1 MKKALG
7 ILLATLLV
15 AGLFTIV
22 LADAR
27 TNLRIKTEVDEERYK
42 IYKLVNL
49 SDRTIHA
56 KVALE
61 KRCSGVSNGKK
72 KPIVTEHWVSANSEI
87 ELGRAW
93 PQSTCRRTYRVVEAQ
108 Y

>member
-7 ILLATLLV
+7 VLLGSLLV

-27 TNLRIKTEVDEERYK
+27 TDLRIKTEVNEERYK
-42 IYKLVNL
+42 VYKLMNL
-49 SDRTIHA
+49 SDQTIHA
-56 KVALE
+56 KVSLE
-61 KRCSGVSNGKK
+61 KRCSGVSNNK
-72 KPIVTEHWVSANSEI
+72 KPIVREYWVNANSEV

-93 PQSTCRRTYRVVEAQ
+93 PQSTCRRTYRIVEAD

>member
-7 ILLATLLV
+7 ILLGTLLV
-15 AGLFTIV
+15 AALCTAA

-27 TNLRIKTEVDEERYK
+27 TDLRIKTEIDEERYK

-49 SDRTIHA
+49 SDKTIRA
-56 KVALE
+56 KVSLE
-61 KRCSGVSNGKK
+61 KRCSGVSNKK
-72 KPIVTEHWVSANSEI
+72 KPSVREYWVNPGEEV

-93 PQSTCRRTYRVVEAQ
+93 PQSTCRRTYRVIEAQ

>member
-1 MKKALG
+1 MKKAVG
-7 ILLATLLV
+7 ILLGALLL
-15 AGLFTIV
+15 AGLCTTV

-27 TNLRIKTEVDEERYK
+27 SQLRIKTEVDAERYT

-49 SDRTIHA
+49 SDKTIHA
-56 KVALE
+56 KVSLE
-61 KRCSGVSNGKK
+61 KRCSGVSNNK
-72 KPIVTEHWVSANSEI
+72 KPTVREYWVSSGEEV

-93 PQSTCRRTYRVVEAQ
+93 PQSTCRRTYRIVEAK

>member
-7 ILLATLLV
+7 ILLAILLV

-27 TNLRIKTEVDEERYK
+27 SDLRIKTEVNDERYK

-61 KRCSGVSNGKK
+61 KRCSGVSNGNK
-72 KPIVTEHWVSANSEI
+72 KPVVREYWVSANSEV

-93 PQSTCRRTYRVVEAQ
+93 PQSTCRRTYRVVEAE
-108 Y
+108 

>member
-1 MKKALG
+1 MKRPIGLLLG
-7 ILLATLLV
+7 TLLV
-15 AGLFTIV
+15 AGLCATA

-27 TNLRIKTEVDEERYK
+27 ADLRIKTEVNEERYK

-49 SDRTIHA
+49 SDQTIHA
-56 KVALE
+56 KVSLE
-61 KRCSGVSNGKK
+61 KRCSGVSNNE
-72 KPIVTEHWVSANSEI
+72 KPTVKEYWVKAGSEV

-108 Y
+108 H